1 LSNAIRYTPQGSVE
15 LKTFLDGKGACLQVI
30 DTGIG
35 IDAEDMPH
43 LFDRFYRGR
52 KVSQSKITGT
62 GLGLAIVREIVEI
75 HEGRIEVT
83 SEVNKGSIFT
93 VWLPVG

>member
-1 LSNAIRYTPQGSVE
+1 
-15 LKTFLDGKGACLQVI
+15 
-30 DTGIG
+30 
-35 IDAEDMPH
+35 
-43 LFDRFYRGR
+43 
-52 KVSQSKITGT
+52 
-62 GLGLAIVREIVEI
+62 LGLAIVREIVEI